1 MMLKYFKVIF
11 LCALVCAVAG
21 SCRKKAF
28 DEYYGRPESLADPIY
43 QQLQSK
49 GKFKSFLTCIDKAG
63 YKDILSA
70 AGYWTLFAPNDS
82 AFQVYFRERGIA
94 DANQLDSVTANQ
106 IVTFSLVYNAFTT
119 TRLPDYQSATGW
131 MPNFAFRRRTANYLG
146 FYTDTIKANA
156 LNKSVTTISANRNV
170 GYVFGDNN
178 NKYLT
183 YFTDRFMSANGLNA
197 SDYNYF
203 YPGVNYTGFNVF
215 DAAAVSTDIVA
226 ENGYI
231 HEINRV
237 LVPPPS
243 IDRYLAT
250 RQDYSH
256 FRQIFDDFMVT
267 FSPSNDAT
275 NRYKILTGRNDSVYI
290 KFYNPALGFWPN
302 NENYLK
308 QQDNDGQAG
317 AYTMFAPNNAALDN
331 YVRTVLLENYRSLKE
346 MPIQIIIDFLNAH
359 MWQAPVW
366 PRKFANT
373 NNVQAEPAR
382 FDPNADII
390 EKKML
395 SNGIFYGTNKVQ
407 VANVFSTVYGRAY
420 LDPKYLLMTRALD
433 QSIRYNITVPTLRYA
448 MFMISD
454 SVFRAKGYDYNFAQ
468 SQWQYTPPG
477 STTPTVST
485 AVRDNIQRILAL
497 NIVPVSGNEL
507 SSLNGSGIV
516 ETFNGEYIKYNNN
529 TVESGG
535 TRNNGPA
542 PAISRVTGSKP
553 ALNGTV
559 YYNDNLIAYDTTSI
573 GNTISTLGATTAS
586 NFYNFAQFLRNSA
599 LYATTTSKVVEITGV
614 TPGVFY
620 TVFVPTNAAVL
631 AAVNAGLLPKLAN
644 GTPNFAP
651 TLQAERDLVTNFIQ
665 FHIINKNTI
674 VTDGKK
680 TGSFETLY
688 KKLSGDVT
696 QLVVSGGAGSMQL
709 RDNFERVSNVVISSS
724 NNLANRCVI
733 HQIDNYL
740 QYNPK

>member
-1 MMLKYFKVIF
+1 MMSRYYKAVL
-11 LCALVCAVAG
+11 LCVLVSIAAT

-28 DEYYGRPESLADPIY
+28 DEYYGRPDSLADPIY

-49 GKFKSFLTCIDKAG
+49 GKFTSFLKCIDKAG

-82 AFQVYFRERGIA
+82 AFQVFFRERGIA
-94 DANQLDSVTANQ
+94 DANQLDSTTANQ
-106 IVTFSLVYNAFTT
+106 IVTFSLVYNAFTDA
-119 TRLPDYQSATGW
+119 RLSDYQSATGW
-131 MPNFAFRRRTANYLG
+131 MPNFAFRRRTANYTG
-146 FYTDTIKANA
+146 FYNDTVRANNINRPLKAIA
-156 LNKSVTTISANRNV
+156 ANRNT
-170 GYVFGDNN
+170 GFIIGDNN
-178 NKYLT
+178 NKYVT
-183 YFTDRFMSANGLNA
+183 YFTDKFMTANGLNA

-203 YPGVNYTGFNVF
+203 YPNVPYTGLNVL
-215 DAAAVSTDIVA
+215 DASTLSRNIVA

-237 LVPPPS
+237 LLPPPS
-243 IDRYLAT
+243 IDRYLGT
-250 RQDYSH
+250 RPEYSH
-256 FRQIFDDFMVT
+256 FRQIFDDFMVV
-267 FSPSNDAT
+267 FSASNDAT
-275 NRYKILTGRNDSVYI
+275 NRYKILTGKSDSVFI
-290 KFYNPALGFWPN
+290 KVFNQGLGVWPN

-331 YVRTVLLENYRSLKE
+331 YVNTVLLENYRSLRE
-346 MPIQIIIDFLNAH
+346 MPLQIIIDFLNAH

-373 NNVQAEPAR
+373 NNLQAEPAR
-382 FDPNADII
+382 FDPNADIL
-390 EKKML
+390 EKRIL

-407 VANVFSTVYGRAY
+407 VANVFSTIYGRSY

-454 SVFRAKGYDYNFAQ
+454 SVLRSRGYDYNFAQ

-477 STTPTVST
+477 STTATVST

-497 NIVPVSGNEL
+497 NIVPLTGNETLNL
-507 SSLNGSGIV
+507 SGSGIV
-516 ETFNGEYIKYNNN
+516 ETFNGEYIKYSNNN
-529 TVESGG
+529 VESGG
-535 TRNNGPA
+535 TRNNPPTPYTA
-542 PAISRVTGSKP
+542 RVTNSKTS
-553 ALNGTV
+553 LNGTV

-573 GNTISTLGATTAS
+573 GNSIVTLGRLTTS
-586 NFYNFAQFLRNSA
+586 PFNLFYQYLSNSA
-599 LYATTTSKVVEITGV
+599 LFSTAPTKLTEITGL

-620 TVFVPTNAAVL
+620 TVYIPNNAAIL
-631 AAVNAGLLPKLAN
+631 SAVAAGLLPKTTT

-665 FHIINKNTI
+665 FHVVNKNTI

-680 TGSFETLY
+680 TGSYETLY
-688 KKLSGDVT
+688 KKLSGDAT
-696 QLVVSGGAGSMQL
+696 QLVITGASGSMQVK
-709 RDNFERVSNVVISSS
+709 DNFERTANVIVPSS
-724 NNLANRCVI
+724 NNLSNRCVI
-733 HQIDNYL
+733 HLIDNYL